1 MATDTMTRDKPITAT
16 INLYYKD
23 GRWMTVR
30 TFTGTEKEIK
40 KHVKATMATYKNAG
54 AASYDILDENGKVI
68 G

>member
-1 MATDTMTRDKPITAT
+1 MKAT

-30 TFTGTEKEIK
+30 TFNGSEKEIK
-40 KHVKATMATYKNAG
+40 KHAKETLAIYTNAG
-54 AASYDILDENGKVI
+54 AASYDILDESGKVI